1 MDKNLKMTPT
11 IPPPPPPSA
20 AHRSQPSHVALEMN
34 ETKPSSVLGNPT
46 DVNFDQNVSS
56 PANVVKYRSID
67 RITLKLPQFP
77 IA

>member
-11 IPPPPPPSA
+11 IPPPPPSA

-46 DVNFDQNVSS
+46 DVNIDQNVSS
-56 PANVVKYRSID
+56 PANVVKY
-67 RITLKLPQFP
+67 
-77 IA
+77 